1 MVTLVDSNVI
11 FDFLT
16 EDETWFEWSAS
27 MLQKSATDG
36 TLAINPIIYAEIG
49 SRYHTVEDLDTD
61 LAAEYFTRAPLP
73 WEAAFLA
80 DRVLLMS
87 APPGTMLVE
96 ERISARRPREFEDVL
111 LSKVVVDIHDHLIK
125 EVNKVVEGEVDA

>member
-1 MVTLVDSNVI
+1 M
-11 FDFLT
+11 
-16 EDETWFEWSAS
+16 
-27 MLQKSATDG
+27 
-36 TLAINPIIYAEIG
+36 
-49 SRYHTVEDLDTD
+49 R
-61 LAAEYFTRAPLP
+61 
-73 WEAAFLA
+73 EAAFLA